1 MHFSLLALVA
11 AGVVAVNT
19 APAPCTG
26 DCTLLNLEAGKIK
39 GELHSGNAHFLGVPY
54 ARAPVGELRWQPP
67 EAAIPWG
74 AETKTTTK

>member
-1 MHFSLLALVA
+1 MVFSLLALVA
-11 AGVVAVNT
+11 AGAVAVNT

-26 DCTLLNLEAGKIK
+26 DCTVLNLEAGQIK

-54 ARAPVGELRWQPP
+54 ARPPVGELRWQPP